1 MKKIPKKWMAYFE
14 LMRFHKPIGIGLL
27 LWPILWAL
35 WIAGEGSP
43 PLKFIFIFVT
53 GVIVMRAA
61 GCVINDIWDRE
72 LDKKVKRTQMRPLAA
87 GVLTVPEALG
97 ALAVL
102 LTIAAGLIIML
113 NLNTILLG
121 VAGLAGTIFYPLMK
135 RITYYPQ
142 VVLGI
147 VFNWGILMVFTAV
160 TDTLPPMAW
169 LLLATTLLWTLAYD
183 TLYAMAD
190 RADDIKAGVK
200 STAILLAD
208 MDKVGIASM
217 QLLFLLGW
225 IFIARQLDLNIY
237 FYSGLII
244 VLGLFIYEWWL
255 IRNRK
260 PEACF
265 SAFLHNNWVGGVIFL
280 ALLTGQ

>member
-1 MKKIPKKWMAYFE
+1 MKKIPEKWMAYFE

-35 WIAGEGSP
+35 WIAGAGSP
-43 PLKFIFIFVT
+43 SLKFIFIFVI
-53 GVIVMRAA
+53 GVVVMRAT

-72 LDKKVKRTQMRPLAA
+72 IDKKVARTQMRPLAA
-87 GVLTVPEALG
+87 GTLTVTEALG

-102 LTIAAGLIIML
+102 LIIAASLILFL
-113 NLNTILLG
+113 NTNTILLG
-121 VAGLAGTIFYPLMK
+121 IAGLAGAIIYPFMK

-142 VVLGI
+142 VILGI
-147 VFNWGILMVFTAV
+147 VFNWGILMVFMAL

-190 RADDIKAGVK
+190 RADDIKAGIK
-200 STAILLAD
+200 STAILLGD
-208 MDKVGIASM
+208 MDKVAIAAM

-225 IFIARQLDLNIY
+225 IFIGRQLDLNMY

-244 VLGLFIYEWWL
+244 VLGFFIYEWWL

-265 SAFLHNNWVGGVIFL
+265 SAFLNNNWVGGVIFL
-280 ALLTGQ
+280 ALLAGQ